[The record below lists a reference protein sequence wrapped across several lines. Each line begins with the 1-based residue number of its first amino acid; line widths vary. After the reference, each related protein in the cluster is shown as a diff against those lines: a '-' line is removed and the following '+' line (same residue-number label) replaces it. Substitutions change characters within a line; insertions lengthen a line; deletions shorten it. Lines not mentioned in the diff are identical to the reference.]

1 MPDAEF
7 NEDQNYRDNLLGLLP
22 AGFKGNFRKAE
33 GAINAYAKVLRDAG
47 MDVKPAVRMKDET
60 SVAAI
65 KNFNWLYCDDLSF
78 RYETH
83 LPQETQTIL

>member
-22 AGFKGNFRKAE
+22 AGFKGNSRKAE
-33 GAINAYAKVLRDAG
+33 GAINAYARVFRDAG
-47 MDVKPAVRMKDET
+47 MDVKPAVRMEDEI
-60 SVAAI
+60 SLAAI
-65 KNFNWLYCDDLSF
+65 KRFNRLYYDDLSF

-83 LPQETQTIL
+83 LPQETLKIL